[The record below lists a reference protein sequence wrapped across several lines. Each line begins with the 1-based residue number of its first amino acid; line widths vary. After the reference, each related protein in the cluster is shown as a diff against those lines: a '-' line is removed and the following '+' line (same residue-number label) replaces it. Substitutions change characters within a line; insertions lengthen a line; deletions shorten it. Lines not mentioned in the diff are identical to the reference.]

1 MHWTPT
7 GSVPMDHD
15 DETYTKLLLFSP
27 YRFIHLP
34 FSLYTTLSIPFCS
47 YHFVQYHFV
56 QYHFVQYH
64 FVHTIL
70 SSTIVSSHRPTEALK
85 VNKIERATIKELSPT
100 VDEVWM
106 VAALAQLHHRIHQIR
121 GIRRRPALREEREVA
136 LKYRSVVLLLN
147 VRQFHFDDC
156 LLLWRQA
163 LLDVL
168 LQAPQHHRLQKL
180 ATRKHRISNTLII
193 IFSFNAQTDRPQN
206 DYNYNYSMNG

>member
-1 MHWTPT
+1 MENDYEKCIGHLRALCPWIMTMKPIQ
-7 GSVPMDHD
+7 
-15 DETYTKLLLFSP
+15 KLLLFSP

-56 QYHFVQYH
+56 RIPFCPIPFCPIPFCPHTILSNTILSAYH

-136 LKYRSVVLLLN
+136 LKYRS
-147 VRQFHFDDC
+147 
-156 LLLWRQA
+156 
-163 LLDVL
+163 
-168 LQAPQHHRLQKL
+168 
-180 ATRKHRISNTLII
+180 
-193 IFSFNAQTDRPQN
+193 
-206 DYNYNYSMNG
+206 